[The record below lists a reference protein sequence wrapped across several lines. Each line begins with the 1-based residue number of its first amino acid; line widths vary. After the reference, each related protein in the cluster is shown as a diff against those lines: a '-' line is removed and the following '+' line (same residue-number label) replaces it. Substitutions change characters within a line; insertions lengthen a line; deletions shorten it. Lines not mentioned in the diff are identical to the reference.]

1 MGVKEKILSILTDL
15 VRDLIHEARTLG
27 TISYEQLVIHDIL
40 DNHSYGSR
48 IGSRDNVPISFELF
62 QNASVSQPS
71 SEQQM
76 VIVSTSAND
85 TWGGTGINRLKLEYF
100 NTDWEY
106 KIEQI
111 QLNGNTNVLTVATDI
126 LRISYLTADRVG
138 SANGAVGT
146 ITVKSVSG
154 ALTFAQLEIGTSLF
168 ERALVYVKTG
178 YKIEITDYTAGCSTN
193 GGVIFRSILTEI
205 SNDGYIVA
213 LGHESIELADSSVQG
228 SYSLPLTVKNPNGLR
243 VAIGFATKARIANQK
258 ATGSFRFIES
268 PI

>member
-15 VRDLIHEARTLG
+15 VHEDMTIG
-27 TISYEQLVIHDIL
+27 TVSYEQLVVHDEL

-48 IGSRDNVPISFELF
+48 IGSRDGVPTSFELF

-71 SEQQM
+71 SGQQM
-76 VIVSTSAND
+76 VIVSTSVND
-85 TWGGTGINRLKLEYF
+85 TWEGTGINRLKLEYF

-111 QLNGNTNVLTVATDI
+111 QLNGTTNVLTVATDI
-126 LRISYLTADRVG
+126 LRISYLIADRVG

-154 ALTFAQLEIGTSLF
+154 TLTFAQVEIGTLLF

-178 YKIEITDYTAGCSTN
+178 YKISITDYTAGCSTN

-205 SNDGYIVA
+205 SDDGYNVT
-213 LGHESIELADSSVQG
+213 LGHESIELADGSIQG
-228 SYSLPLTVKNPNGLR
+228 SYRLPLTVKNPDGLR
-243 VAIGFATKARIANQK
+243 VAIGFAIKARAANQK

-268 PI
+268 PID